1 MTSSVRNEAAA
12 HRNGGIASLVRVV
25 RAFAEASVVM
35 LAFVFAI
42 LLVGLPIAM
51 SVRAVHEG
59 LSWLARRGGEMGAA
73 TEVLVSGASVVGGI
87 IATAAFA
94 RVLVGL
100 FRWNGRGPTLP
111 AIG

>member
-1 MTSSVRNEAAA
+1 
-12 HRNGGIASLVRVV
+12 
-25 RAFAEASVVM
+25 
-35 LAFVFAI
+35 
-42 LLVGLPIAM
+42 
-51 SVRAVHEG
+51 
-59 LSWLARRGGEMGAA
+59 MGAA
-73 TEVLVSGASVVGGI
+73 TEVLVSVASIVGGI

>member
-12 HRNGGIASLVRVV
+12 HRNGGIAPLVRVV

-73 TEVLVSGASVVGGI
+73 TEVLVSVASIVGGI